1 MSEQYLLLKW
11 GSLKGWGGAV
21 EGTAFH
27 DALKRYHD
35 DSVSLSAMTQKDTEG
50 QKQAVVDLIDACE
63 GEIVNDW
70 SGERMT
76 KEAAKKYVMEYRR

>member
-11 GSLKGWGGAV
+11 GGLKGWGGAK
-21 EGTAFH
+21 EGTALH
-27 DALKRYHD
+27 DALKRYH
-35 DSVSLSAMTQKDTEG
+35 SEPASMSAMTQKDTDR
-50 QKQAVVDLIDACE
+50 QKQAILDAIDACE

-76 KEAAKKYVMEYRR
+76 KGEAKKYVLEYGK